1 MKKWA
6 PGLGHA
12 SRSCGAFNPFL
23 TSGCAVMI
31 LTVQLCHSVGLAE
44 TAQLPSGGRQEF
56 SARMVWKTGGKI
68 SRAHIF
74 VKPDRYRVEHVGGI
88 RTDLGYAGVTIVRL
102 DEQKVWYVLSERR
115 TVIRAPLTAEHV
127 LPLSIT
133 LDGEQKRTLIGE
145 GKVEDQPAL
154 LYEVLVRNR
163 FVGAERY
170 FQWVDPEQDIPLK
183 LLSQDRDWFIVFQHV
198 VLSPQPD
205 FYFELPLGYRVIEAE
220 AVIVPEVKG

>member
-6 PGLGHA
+6 PILGHA
-12 SRSCGAFNPFL
+12 SRPCGSFNPFL
-23 TSGCAVMI
+23 TSCCVVMI
-31 LTVQLCHSVGLAE
+31 FSAQLGHSVGLAE
-44 TAQLPSGGRQEF
+44 MVQLPPGEGQEF
-56 SARMVWKTGGKI
+56 SARLVWKTGGKI
-68 SRAHIF
+68 SKAHIF

-115 TVIRAPLTAEHV
+115 TAIRAPLTAEHV

-145 GKVEDQPAL
+145 GKVENQTAL

-170 FQWVDPEQDIPLK
+170 FQWVDPDQGIPLK
-183 LLSQDRDWFIVFQHV
+183 LLSQDRDWFIEFQHV

-205 FYFELPLGYRVIEAE
+205 FFFEPPLGYRVIEVE